1 MTSKSIDSLA
11 DSTKQ
16 LSMSSPR
23 ESRLTTPVETPTMPV
38 EGASPPLGSQDPTSS
53 KSPSFIAS
61 EDAEAEAIKQ
71 AKIDSILA
79 RLEENP
85 ELRHMA
91 VMIKEDPSFR
101 EEVLQLMDR
110 ASKFLEE
117 EGLEDDDDD
126 EEDEEEEEEEGIIHE
141 SEERPLPGSSGK
153 VAEA

>member
-1 MTSKSIDSLA
+1 MTSKSIDSLV

-23 ESRLTTPVETPTMPV
+23 DRGSRLTTSVETPTMPV

-91 VMIKEDPSFR
+91 VMIKEDASFR
-101 EEVLQLMDR
+101 EEVLDLMDQ
-110 ASKFLEE
+110 ASKFMEE
-117 EGLEDDDDD
+117 EYGDDDD
-126 EEDEEEEEEEGIIHE
+126 EEEDGEEEEEGYE